1 MEKLNI
7 RFYIQIRVKLG
18 IDVLEIQS
26 ELETALGDR
35 APNLRTV
42 YRWANHFKQ
51 GSERLKDAD
60 RSGRPITSS
69 TQHNID
75 LVKKIIDD
83 NPYSTYDEIEAET
96 QLSRGAIER
105 IIHDSLDLKKITSR
119 WVPHVLTE
127 RNRKSRVS
135 ICRKNLRL
143 FSKKTWRL
151 CDVVTG
157 DESWFYHRKIGK
169 KQSNKSWVAKSQK
182 PRTVAKIGR
191 FEPKNMFSVFFKR
204 DGPVHISYLK
214 RGKTIDHK
222 AYIDDCLKPLVKT
235 LNQRR
240 QTLGTKN
247 LKFHHDNARPHV
259 HSNVIKY
266 LKSKDFIMMDHPPY
280 SPDLAPSDF
289 WLFDYIKERLTTQR
303 KLSSRNNQNS
313 FRNSEKRVCQ
323 DLR

>member
-1 MEKLNI
+1 M
-7 RFYIQIRVKLG
+7 
-18 IDVLEIQS
+18 
-26 ELETALGDR
+26 
-35 APNLRTV
+35 
-42 YRWANHFKQ
+42 
-51 GSERLKDAD
+51 
-60 RSGRPITSS
+60 
-69 TQHNID
+69 
-75 LVKKIIDD
+75 VKKNIDD

-157 DESWFYHRKIGK
+157 DESWFYHRKI
-169 KQSNKSWVAKSQK
+169 
-182 PRTVAKIGR
+182 
-191 FEPKNMFSVFFKR
+191 
-204 DGPVHISYLK
+204 
-214 RGKTIDHK
+214 
-222 AYIDDCLKPLVKT
+222 DCLKPLVKT

-240 QTLGTKN
+240 PTLGTKN

-303 KLSSRNNQNS
+303 DEESLAAAITKIVSEIPKKEFAKTFDKWIMRMKLCILNKGDY
-313 FRNSEKRVCQ
+313 FEHLIK
-323 DLR
+323 